1 MNKISKKIV
10 ALVTM
15 AAFVLTLVPAAAFG
29 ATVTSESTVNVPE
42 KYQEL
47 TLDAAAGQTA
57 TVEVKVSENIAKSGQ
72 NVYVWVEKGG
82 NVYSDVTYV
91 DVAENGFGATSG
103 KNGDL
108 KWAGRLSDPN
118 AGTYEVGINFTNA
131 GEYTVHAGIETG
143 DSAGSAQNIDELTLF
158 DVAQYGSNA
167 IVVKDA
173 DTTVNQIS
181 FASDKDQ
188 DEMSVPVAPN
198 SFSVKPITAYVS
210 GVYSGTEN
218 KANVDTKVVS
228 IENDNENKGVYVYK
242 TGTETTT
249 NEVTV
254 KNGQISFDVQVVN
267 GAVEGKYPIT
277 LSCDG
282 EEATLYVTVKGD
294 NAATS
299 IEVVDTD
306 SKYVNMVDPNF
317 TGVAEVIF
325 KDADGNATDVTVGGD
340 SGNAQ
345 LQFVVAPEGFD
356 KSSAITLEKVD
367 NTDKYALKYDGKDLK
382 AGEYTVRLG
391 IVGQTSASAIAEV
404 SFTAVKVGDTVALE
418 IDMDNDAE
426 TIVSGGKVTGTVYAV
441 DANGIK
447 TAAKRS
453 DVKLGFVNSAA
464 VDLADGKTDVSLNN
478 TNGSFTVYAK
488 DAEKY
493 YGSKI
498 TLFAFDEDAK
508 VQATKELTV
517 VDGMSTNTLAFDKES
532 GSVAKNNTVKVSI
545 VDENGK
551 AVNAAGYAYAYVESQ
566 SNEDAKIDVSFADN
580 QVKNGTINMTVYS
593 DKETTADIVVAV
605 KDSTS
610 KAIYANTLTYTFGE
624 QDIPVDTTVV
634 MTIGSSDFVINDKVV
649 TKEDSA
655 PYVANDRTYV
665 PFRALGEALGAEV
678 VWDNDART
686 VTYTLG
692 NTEVVMTI
700 GETTYTVNGDEK
712 TMDVAPEIT
721 GDRTYV
727 PVRFVGEA
735 LGFKV
740 VALSATDG
748 TTSSVVF
755 QK

>member
-10 ALVTM
+10 ALATM
-15 AAFVLTLVPAAAFG
+15 AAFVLTLVPAAAFAAG
-29 ATVTSESTVNVPE
+29 EVSVQTSAFDIVDADNIALTEKTVTVNGELTGLFDLRDPSEENATQSVDVRIWALEKGQVTDALVVKNGTATVTE
-42 KYQEL
+42 
-47 TLDAAAGQTA
+47 AGPASTA
-57 TVEVKVSENIAKSGQ
+57 TGGKVYLVTGAKDAQTVKVSFTRPGTYT
-72 NVYVWVEKGG
+72 VYAG
-82 NVYSDVTYV
+82 T
-91 DVAENGFGATSG
+91 VAPTKPDGSGATKLIKSTECTITV
-103 KNGDL
+103 
-108 KWAGRLSDPN
+108 N
-118 AGTYEVGINFTNA
+118 AE
-131 GEYTVHAGIETG
+131 E
-143 DSAGSAQNIDELTLF
+143 
-158 DVAQYGSNA
+158 
-167 IVVKDA
+167 
-173 DTTVNQIS
+173 TTVNTITLDPTS
-181 FASDKDQ
+181 IEKMPNTFEATTVTAS
-188 DEMSVPVAPN
+188 
-198 SFSVKPITAYVS
+198 VS
-210 GVYSGTEN
+210 GVIAGTTTPAKN
-218 KANVDTKVVS
+218 FDGKVIS
-228 IENDNENKGVYVYK
+228 IENGNESKGVYVYK
-242 TGTETTT
+242 TGTETAI
-249 NEVTV
+249 EDGLTV
-254 KNGQISFDVQVVN
+254 NNNQVKFDVKIVN
-267 GAVEGKYPIT
+267 GAIPGKYPIV
-277 LSCDG
+277 LSCDDV
-282 EEATLYVTVKGD
+282 EKTLYVTVKGA
-294 NAATS
+294 NVATS

-306 SKYVNMVDPNF
+306 SQYVDMAHPDF
-317 TGVAEVIF
+317 TGVTEVIF
-325 KDADGNATDVTVGGD
+325 KDADGNAVTTAPSINASFVTV
-340 SGNAQ
+340 
-345 LQFVVAPEGFD
+345 PEGFD
-356 KSSAITLEKVD
+356 KANAGALSVTPVP
-367 NTDKYALKYDGKDLK
+367 NTDKFALTYDNSLTKLK
-382 AGEYTVRLG
+382 AGKYTVRLG
-391 IVGQTSASAIAEV
+391 IKDQTSSNAVVEL
-404 SFTAVKVGDTVALE
+404 SFNAVKVGDTVALE
-418 IDMDNDAE
+418 IDTDNDAE
-426 TIVSGGKVTGTVYAV
+426 TIVSGGKVTGTVYAI

-464 VDLADGKTDVSLNN
+464 VDLTAGKTDVSLNN
-478 TNGSFTVYAK
+478 VNGTFVVYAK

-517 VDGMSTNTLAFDKES
+517 VDGMSTNTLAFDKEA
-532 GSVAKNNTVKVSI
+532 GSIAKNNTVKVSI

-551 AVNAAGYAYAYVESQ
+551 VVNAAGYAYAYVESQ

-700 GETTYTVNGDEK
+700 GETTYTVNGEEK
-712 TMDVAPEIT
+712 TMDVAPVIT

>member
-1 MNKISKKIV
+1 
-10 ALVTM
+10 M
-15 AAFVLTLVPAAAFG
+15 AAFVLTLVPAAAF
-29 ATVTSESTVNVPE
+29 
-42 KYQEL
+42 
-47 TLDAAAGQTA
+47 AAGEVSVQTSA
-57 TVEVKVSENIAKSGQ
+57 FDIVDADNIALT
-72 NVYVWVEKGG
+72 EK
-82 NVYSDVTYV
+82 T
-91 DVAENGFGATSG
+91 
-103 KNGDL
+103 
-108 KWAGRLSDPN
+108 
-118 AGTYEVGINFTNA
+118 
-131 GEYTVHAGIETG
+131 
-143 DSAGSAQNIDELTLF
+143 
-158 DVAQYGSNA
+158 
-167 IVVKDA
+167 
-173 DTTVNQIS
+173 
-181 FASDKDQ
+181 
-188 DEMSVPVAPN
+188 
-198 SFSVKPITAYVS
+198 
-210 GVYSGTEN
+210 
-218 KANVDTKVVS
+218 
-228 IENDNENKGVYVYK
+228 
-242 TGTETTT
+242 
-249 NEVTV
+249 
-254 KNGQISFDVQVVN
+254 
-267 GAVEGKYPIT
+267 
-277 LSCDG
+277 
-282 EEATLYVTVKGD
+282 VTVKGA
-294 NAATS
+294 NVATS

-306 SKYVNMVDPNF
+306 SQYVNMADPNF

-325 KDADGNATDVTVGGD
+325 KDADGNVADKPAI
-340 SGNAQ
+340 NAV
-345 LQFVVAPEGFD
+345 FVSAPEGFNKAANND
-356 KSSAITLEKVD
+356 KLSVVAVP
-367 NTDKYALKYDGKDLK
+367 NTDKYALSYSGGDALK

-464 VDLADGKTDVSLNN
+464 VDLTAGKTDVSLNN
-478 TNGSFTVYAK
+478 ANGTFVVYAK

-517 VDGMSTNTLAFDKES
+517 VDGMSTNTLAFDKEA

>member
-10 ALVTM
+10 ALATM
-15 AAFVLTLVPAAAFG
+15 AAFVLTLVPFAAFAATSDVDPEASSVQTVKKNVEVYTG
-29 ATVTSESTVNVPE
+29 DKAAFKTNLNVEGNREVYFWVEDEAGNVVNNVSYYASETSATAATGSYVYLGSSKVFKTIAQTNAAVRALSINKTGTYTIHAGVIKDENVSTLTSIDQLAPLQSVENYNTITVKAADSEVTAITFDSPITGDAISIEPNSFTAKTVTATVTGAYTDKEGTPSM
-42 KYQEL
+42 
-47 TLDAAAGQTA
+47 DG
-57 TVEVKVSENIAKSGQ
+57 KVIS
-72 NVYVWVEKGG
+72 
-82 NVYSDVTYV
+82 
-91 DVAENGFGATSG
+91 
-103 KNGDL
+103 
-108 KWAGRLSDPN
+108 
-118 AGTYEVGINFTNA
+118 
-131 GEYTVHAGIETG
+131 
-143 DSAGSAQNIDELTLF
+143 IDN
-158 DVAQYGSNA
+158 GSNA
-167 IVVKDA
+167 
-173 DTTVNQIS
+173 
-181 FASDKDQ
+181 
-188 DEMSVPVAPN
+188 
-198 SFSVKPITAYVS
+198 
-210 GVYSGTEN
+210 
-218 KANVDTKVVS
+218 
-228 IENDNENKGVYVYK
+228 NKGLYVFE
-242 TGTETTT
+242 TGTEKAID
-249 NEVTV
+249 EVSVEGTE
-254 KNGQISFDVQVVN
+254 ISFDVKAMN
-267 GAVEGKYPIT
+267 GAIPGVYTIE
-277 LSCDG
+277 LSVDG
-282 EEATLYVTVKGD
+282 YTKDLKVTVSGASKVT
-294 NAATS
+294 A

-306 SKYVNMVDPNF
+306 SEYVDKDAPNF
-317 TGVAEVIF
+317 KGVAEVIF
-325 KDADGNATDVTVGGD
+325 KDADGNATTVE
-340 SGNAQ
+340 SGEYQ
-345 LQFVVAPEGFD
+345 LQFVTAPEGFD
-356 KSSAITLEKVD
+356 KTANKDKLGLQDDE
-367 NTDKYALKYDGKDLK
+367 NTGKYALTYSGKNLK
-382 AGEYTVRLG
+382 AGKYTVRLG
-391 IVGQTSASAIAEV
+391 IKDQTSSNAVVEL
-404 SFTAVKVGDTVALE
+404 SFNAVKVGDTVALE
-418 IDMDNDAE
+418 IDTDNDAE
-426 TIVSGGKVTGTVYAV
+426 TIVSGGKVTGTVYAI

-464 VDLADGKTDVSLNN
+464 VDLTAGKTDVSLNN
-478 TNGSFTVYAK
+478 VNGTFVVYAK

-517 VDGMSTNTLAFDKES
+517 VDGMSTNTLAFDKEA

-551 AVNAAGYAYAYVESQ
+551 VVNAAGYAYAYVESQ